1 MTSGQRSA
9 RRVVRKASCE
19 TEVRPIRR
27 PLPRPVKR
35 RNQRSV
41 EPLCS
46 SAQTCTLG
54 SRRVRAVWRVV
65 HKESRVEL
73 VQSVFREC
81 DRDADGHLNGDELHT
96 FALHTG
102 FDEGTEVW
110 RQEFLAICVDSNVD
124 PGVGISEVV
133 FASLIEDKSDLGC
146 YCTDDVL
153 RRVLSDV
160 RKDRQRGAGGPKPDR
175 WDVGRPSQ
183 GLKESMVSTG
193 SDTGACVTGSDSSR
207 GSRASTVD
215 PCERTVATSAHGRG
229 ACAKVAGAT
238 GNGHTTESST
248 AADSACDAPGPA
260 DSVRSANH
268 VIVALPTVDPCE
280 RPAATSARGRG
291 TCANVNGH
299 TTESSTAADS
309 ACDAPGPADSVRH
322 ANSCNCSSQA
332 WLSRAAEQQ
341 RVEAVMSA
349 SREGSRNASRPRT
362 RELDPDTAFTDGLLR
377 YWRRTP
383 EDEALVQESLR
394 ELEIVRESLPESET
408 YKLSAFGS
416 VVSGFGMRGCD
427 LDVVLCREPPLGE
440 AEDGIE
446 TLLNLER
453 ALKGSAFTVKDVVK
467 KARVPLLKLD
477 YKGQELDLSVN
488 NPRPLQNTLLL
499 KAYAQL
505 HSNVTD
511 LVLLVKLWAQAN
523 RLKGAPARHLSS
535 YALTLMVIYYL
546 QVVCG
551 VPSLQESGFAREA
564 VELECGRCWK
574 SATEMLHDFFAFYA
588 WEFRWG
594 TEVVSVRCGRRQ
606 DVDSDQFRELGG
618 RWDERLHIE
627 DPLECSRNL
636 RDVLWRQHEELLRE
650 RICAMYQMR
659 LLTSYRQ
666 PFSAPY
672 SQPYGQWMMMR
683 PVMWARGTGL
693 PEGHRV
699 RRGPRSWKTRWN
711 AFPPSNACW
720 SSSESLDM

>member
-1 MTSGQRSA
+1 MG
-9 RRVVRKASCE
+9 
-19 TEVRPIRR
+19 
-27 PLPRPVKR
+27 
-35 RNQRSV
+35 
-41 EPLCS
+41 
-46 SAQTCTLG
+46 
-54 SRRVRAVWRVV
+54 
-65 HKESRVEL
+65 
-73 VQSVFREC
+73 
-81 DRDADGHLNGDELHT
+81 
-96 FALHTG
+96 
-102 FDEGTEVW
+102 
-110 RQEFLAICVDSNVD
+110 
-124 PGVGISEVV
+124 
-133 FASLIEDKSDLGC
+133 
-146 YCTDDVL
+146 
-153 RRVLSDV
+153 
-160 RKDRQRGAGGPKPDR
+160 
-175 WDVGRPSQ
+175 
-183 GLKESMVSTG
+183 
-193 SDTGACVTGSDSSR
+193 
-207 GSRASTVD
+207 
-215 PCERTVATSAHGRG
+215 
-229 ACAKVAGAT
+229 
-238 GNGHTTESST
+238 
-248 AADSACDAPGPA
+248 
-260 DSVRSANH
+260 
-268 VIVALPTVDPCE
+268 
-280 RPAATSARGRG
+280 
-291 TCANVNGH
+291 
-299 TTESSTAADS
+299 
-309 ACDAPGPADSVRH
+309 
-322 ANSCNCSSQA
+322 
-332 WLSRAAEQQ
+332 
-341 RVEAVMSA
+341 
-349 SREGSRNASRPRT
+349 
-362 RELDPDTAFTDGLLR
+362 
-377 YWRRTP
+377 
-383 EDEALVQESLR
+383 
-394 ELEIVRESLPESET
+394 
-408 YKLSAFGS
+408 
-416 VVSGFGMRGCD
+416 
-427 LDVVLCREPPLGE
+427 GE

-551 VPSLQESGFAREA
+551 VPSLQESGF
-564 VELECGRCWK
+564 
-574 SATEMLHDFFAFYA
+574 A

>member
-1 MTSGQRSA
+1 
-9 RRVVRKASCE
+9 
-19 TEVRPIRR
+19 
-27 PLPRPVKR
+27 
-35 RNQRSV
+35 
-41 EPLCS
+41 
-46 SAQTCTLG
+46 
-54 SRRVRAVWRVV
+54 
-65 HKESRVEL
+65 
-73 VQSVFREC
+73 
-81 DRDADGHLNGDELHT
+81 
-96 FALHTG
+96 
-102 FDEGTEVW
+102 
-110 RQEFLAICVDSNVD
+110 
-124 PGVGISEVV
+124 
-133 FASLIEDKSDLGC
+133 
-146 YCTDDVL
+146 
-153 RRVLSDV
+153 
-160 RKDRQRGAGGPKPDR
+160 
-175 WDVGRPSQ
+175 
-183 GLKESMVSTG
+183 
-193 SDTGACVTGSDSSR
+193 
-207 GSRASTVD
+207 
-215 PCERTVATSAHGRG
+215 
-229 ACAKVAGAT
+229 
-238 GNGHTTESST
+238 
-248 AADSACDAPGPA
+248 
-260 DSVRSANH
+260 
-268 VIVALPTVDPCE
+268 
-280 RPAATSARGRG
+280 
-291 TCANVNGH
+291 
-299 TTESSTAADS
+299 
-309 ACDAPGPADSVRH
+309 
-322 ANSCNCSSQA
+322 
-332 WLSRAAEQQ
+332 
-341 RVEAVMSA
+341 MSA

-499 KAYAQL
+499 KDYAQL

-551 VPSLQESGFAREA
+551 VPSLQESGLAGEA

-588 WEFRWG
+588 CDFQWG

-618 RWDERLHIE
+618 RWDKRLHIE

-666 PFSAPY
+666 PFSSPY
-672 SQPYGQWMMMR
+672 SQPYGQWVMMR